1 MIVQDVQYIYMS
13 LTWRRGLL
21 LLKMGNLINHYPSD
35 YVWKGLFEFGT
46 ARNKI
51 PRKGLSKLTP
61 KSLHFNQIS
70 NLIRKSFI

>member
-1 MIVQDVQYIYMS
+1 MIVQDVQYIYEFDMAEGVS
-13 LTWRRGLL
+13 T
-21 LLKMGNLINHYPSD
+21 LKMGNLINHYPSD

-46 ARNKI
+46 ARNEI
-51 PRKGLSKLTP
+51 PRKGLFKLTP